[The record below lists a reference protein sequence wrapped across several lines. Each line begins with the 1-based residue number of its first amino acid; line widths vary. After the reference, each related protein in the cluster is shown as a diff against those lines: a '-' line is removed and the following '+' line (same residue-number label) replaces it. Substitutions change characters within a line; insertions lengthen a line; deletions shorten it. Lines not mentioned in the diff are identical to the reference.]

1 MHRRHGRYARFDV
14 DEYTGAAEGKSA
26 QGILHAESRAK
37 TMEKL
42 WESVTLGT
50 ERLSNRLA
58 MAPMTRDRSMPDGTP
73 TPLNALYYEQR
84 ASMGLLL
91 TEGTQPSADGQGYL
105 LTPGIYTDAHV
116 RGWKA
121 VADRVHAVGGRMYIE
136 LMHVGR
142 VSHPANTPH
151 GRQAVAPSVIRP
163 NAKIHTASGPQQIP
177 EPRALSVD
185 EIAQTVRDFRRA
197 SACAMEAGA
206 DGILIHAANG
216 YLPHQFLSENAN
228 QRTDDYGG
236 PLENRVRFTVEVAA
250 AIAEEIGPGHTAIHL
265 SPGNTLNDI
274 VEGDTAALYHA
285 LIEKLAPLDLAFLSL
300 VHAGDEELL
309 RWIRE
314 AWPTTLV
321 VNRQNRPRSDIAVDV
336 EGGRADIASV
346 GRFALA
352 NPDLVERLQRGSPL
366 NEADHTTFYT
376 AGARGYTDYP
386 KLDLGAAKETL
397 V

>member
-1 MHRRHGRYARFDV
+1 M
-14 DEYTGAAEGKSA
+14 
-26 QGILHAESRAK
+26 ES
-37 TMEKL
+37 L
-42 WESVTLGT
+42 WESIALGK

-73 TPLNALYYEQR
+73 TSLNALYYEQR
-84 ASMGLLL
+84 ASMGLIL

-121 VADRVHAVGGRMYIE
+121 VADRVHAAGGRMYIE

-142 VSHPANTPH
+142 VAHPANTPH
-151 GRQAVAPSVIRP
+151 GRQAVAPSAIRP
-163 NAKIHTASGPQQIP
+163 NAKIHTALGPQDIP
-177 EPRALSVD
+177 EPRAMSTG
-185 EIAQTVRDFRRA
+185 EIAQTVADFRRA

-206 DGILIHAANG
+206 DGVLIHAANG
-216 YLPHQFLSENAN
+216 YLPLQFLSENAN
-228 QRTDDYGG
+228 RRTDDYGG
-236 PLENRVRFTVEVAA
+236 SLENRVRFTVEVAV
-250 AIAEEIGPGHTAIHL
+250 AIAEEIGADHTAIHI
-265 SPGNTLNDI
+265 SPGNSLNDI
-274 VEGDTAALYHA
+274 VEGDTAALYRT
-285 LIEKLAPLDLAFLSL
+285 LIDELAPLDLAFLSL

-321 VNRQNRPRSDIAVDV
+321 VNRQDRPRSDIAADV
-336 EGGRADIASV
+336 EAGRADIASV

-352 NPDLVERLQRGSPL
+352 NPDLVFRLQRGAPL
-366 NEADHTTFYT
+366 NETDHTTFYT
-376 AGARGYTDYP
+376 SGERGYTDYP